1 MRGSNRK
8 GVKIMAIND
17 FNIGFVASLDGTK
30 SKTKLNQDIEAIK
43 KSLKELE
50 LKAKLDSNQ
59 VRALENQLNSLKVN
73 LNNVSI
79 DKTSLNNLVSQ
90 INNSLNGIKL
100 QLPNLNTSNVSNQ
113 AQQVGHQIGNNI
125 SQQVSRSISSAIQK
139 GAISNL
145 KEFKFDGKLLQNDVA
160 KKALEDFKAL
170 GQGVVT
176 VKEEMKNI
184 DGKAL
189 LNGFTIN
196 IKNAKGEIETLKYA
210 LKDIEGKTGQSFQ
223 YIGGSINDNGV
234 IQQMNTISAKADSLQ
249 TKLEKLKSSYS
260 DMNAS
265 RPIKDSNNISALSQQ
280 YDKVAKSIEN
290 VRNAD
295 NASFSSMVS
304 NAQREITLLENM
316 VSQFKNAENVATQ
329 MKSVDISS
337 GIAQAQERLGKLKA
351 NASGFDQ
358 MKQTIVDLD
367 TAIAN
372 VGDKSSLDAFINKLK
387 VAESQLGRVKAETKV
402 NSNAI
407 KEQETLANA
416 IAKGREQAELSR
428 QEEQKRQ
435 QIAQSNAI
443 NKALEEE
450 YQERQKN
457 IQAAQKQA
465 ELDKQNALAFTKS
478 ASDKLS
484 SAISKYSY
492 GDSSDANAM
501 MRQMNQGLANFG
513 DLSNVQG
520 NITKLSSVIDK
531 IISDLKTSHEQS
543 LQFLNEEIK
552 AEETLQ
558 SQKDAFNQ
566 KNINGID
573 YEIQKREE
581 EAKIFSSMLQTQMQE
596 EQKLADQANKIQL
609 SMGVNGDTT
618 SQIDM
623 LRNNFTKLGLS
634 ADEVKTKM
642 SGVDTEV
649 KTLQSLMNSGADNSA
664 IVTQFEKLQSV
675 LTQTQNDLKQT
686 RSDYSLLATEQQRLS
701 LANTIEAWNQKNTRA
716 TKEVKTENDRYVA
729 SLRDLNTQM
738 TKIDF
743 NKINNGFKQNEN
755 SMRTLNRLGA
765 SLKDQMKQAAN
776 SFTQWISVSSAIMG
790 VVYNTKQAVSELKD
804 LDDILTEI
812 SKTSDLTTEQLK
824 NLGDTAFD
832 TASKYGKK
840 ASDYLTGVQEMYRA
854 GFDNAE
860 QMAELSVLAQS
871 AGDMDAT
878 LSNNYLMATNAAY
891 KYKGSIED
899 LNSVLDSQNYI
910 TNNAAISMKD
920 IADATTETASVA
932 AEFGVQID
940 ELSAL
945 IATATANTRES
956 GSEVGTALKSILI
969 NLQDTTS
976 KPVTDTFDALGI
988 SMTKVVDG
996 AEKLKTPIE
1005 LIYELADAYN
1015 SLPEGDVMRA
1025 NILNDIG
1032 QKRHAKVCVVI

>member
-1 MRGSNRK
+1 M
-8 GVKIMAIND
+8 D
-17 FNIGFVASLDGTK
+17 
-30 SKTKLNQDIEAIK
+30 
-43 KSLKELE
+43 EL
-50 LKAKLDSNQ
+50 LMLLQAKLDEAKSKGNI
-59 VRALENQLNSLKVN
+59 NSDIKKVQGQIDKLKVQAE
-73 LNNVSI
+73 I
-79 DKTSLNNLVSQ
+79 DPK
-90 INNSLNGIKL
+90 
-100 QLPNLNTSNVSNQ
+100 
-113 AQQVGHQIGNNI
+113 
-125 SQQVSRSISSAIQK
+125 
-139 GAISNL
+139 AISNL
-145 KEFKFDGKLLQNDVA
+145 VKQ
-160 KKALEDFKAL
+160 LEGIINQK
-170 GQGVVT
+170 
-176 VKEEMKNI
+176 
-184 DGKAL
+184 
-189 LNGFTIN
+189 IN
-196 IKNAKGEIETLKYA
+196 ITNINVDVGNAQKVGQQVGQTIANATQKEI
-210 LKDIEGKTGQSFQ
+210 
-223 YIGGSINDNGV
+223 
-234 IQQMNTISAKADSLQ
+234 
-249 TKLEKLKSSYS
+249 
-260 DMNAS
+260 
-265 RPIKDSNNISALSQQ
+265 
-280 YDKVAKSIEN
+280 DKV
-290 VRNAD
+290 
-295 NASFSSMVS
+295 
-304 NAQREITLLENM
+304 
-316 VSQFKNAENVATQ
+316 TQ
-329 MKSVDISS
+329 K
-337 GIAQAQERLGKLKA
+337 
-351 NASGFDQ
+351 
-358 MKQTIVDLD
+358 
-367 TAIAN
+367 
-372 VGDKSSLDAFINKLK
+372 
-387 VAESQLGRVKAETKV
+387 
-402 NSNAI
+402 
-407 KEQETLANA
+407 
-416 IAKGREQAELSR
+416 
-428 QEEQKRQ
+428 
-435 QIAQSNAI
+435 
-443 NKALEEE
+443 
-450 YQERQKN
+450 
-457 IQAAQKQA
+457 
-465 ELDKQNALAFTKS
+465 
-478 ASDKLS
+478 
-484 SAISKYSY
+484 
-492 GDSSDANAM
+492 
-501 MRQMNQGLANFG
+501 
-513 DLSNVQG
+513 
-520 NITKLSSVIDK
+520 
-531 IISDLKTSHEQS
+531 
-543 LQFLNEEIK
+543 
-552 AEETLQ
+552 
-558 SQKDAFNQ
+558 
-566 KNINGID
+566 
-573 YEIQKREE
+573 
-581 EAKIFSSMLQTQMQE
+581 
-596 EQKLADQANKIQL
+596 ANKIQL

-618 SQIDM
+618 SKIEV

-642 SGVDTEV
+642 SGIDTEV

-664 IVTQFEKLQSV
+664 IVTQFEKLQTV
-675 LTQTQNDLKQT
+675 LTQTQNNLKQT

-716 TKEVKTENDRYVA
+716 TKEVRAENDRYVA
-729 SLRDLNTQM
+729 SLRDLNNQM

-743 NKINNGFKQNEN
+743 NKINTGFKQNEN

-899 LNSVLDSQNYI
+899 LNNVLDSQNYI

-956 GSEVGTALKSILI
+956 GSEVGTALKAILI

-1005 LIYELADAYN
+1005 LLYELADAYN

-1032 QKRHAKVCVVI
+1032 QKRHANVLASILSDMSGYQKMLDLYNSTSANGSAFKEAEKSANNLSGSLNRLSNTWTDTVENIVNSDTLKGAVNLLNGLLTGVNKLTDALGSLGTIGLGAGLLASFKNAGREKCYPSYHICL